1 LFIWICDDWTFSPG
15 HSGFSRRPLDGY
27 TLKGLFA
34 VVSSN
39 AVSSPGEIETACN
52 PAAHMIIIIIFFLL
66 CITQTYLRVMLKVFT
81 CKQSVV
87 SSSSDAAQL
96 NYFE

>member
-1 LFIWICDDWTFSPG
+1 
-15 HSGFSRRPLDGY
+15 
-27 TLKGLFA
+27 
-34 VVSSN
+34 
-39 AVSSPGEIETACN
+39 
-52 PAAHMIIIIIFFLL
+52 MIIIIIIIIIFLL

-96 NYFE
+96 NYFELRPEDG